1 MAKRTLKIN
10 IKLPTGITA
19 NKELE
24 AKVTEAANAAVADAV
39 KDLVE
44 TQKLADELA
53 AKGIQIS
60 AQELLSRKSGTKG
73 RKAPA
78 KRSSAGP
85 RKRVVLSDNA
95 REKLIGDLKAGM
107 KIRVAAEKYGV
118 STATVSGIKT
128 KAGLIK
134 KK

>member
-1 MAKRTLKIN
+1 MAKRTIKIN
-10 IKLPTGITA
+10 IKLPAGITA

-24 AKVTEAANAAVADAV
+24 TKVTEAANAAVADAL
-39 KDLVE
+39 KDLIE

-53 AKGIQIS
+53 AQGIHIS
-60 AQELLSRKSGTKG
+60 AQELLSRKVGAKG
-73 RKAPA
+73 RKAAA
-78 KRSSAGP
+78 KSGGTGP

-95 REKLIGDLKAGM
+95 REKLISDLKAGM